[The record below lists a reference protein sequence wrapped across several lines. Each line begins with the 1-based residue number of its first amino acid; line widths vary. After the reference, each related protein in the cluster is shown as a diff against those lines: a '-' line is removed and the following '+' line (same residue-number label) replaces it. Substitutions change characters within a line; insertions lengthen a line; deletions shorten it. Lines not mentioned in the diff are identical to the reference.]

1 MRNPRGA
8 DAYRYFGGLAVGRN
22 SIWHYVGSIFDI
34 SDRPYFRRGDFYVT
48 HSESHVGGRRNSH
61 APVEGGVPYSTSQ
74 RQRIAHVAGESAIY
88 IDRHTKYAIWGGTK
102 PGSRMDT
109 ALLGRPVISVRNSDR
124 PPPNPENVACA
135 GGCAAA
141 ARRLGFYYRD
151 RERRLFPP
159 YRSASSRPQSGRER
173 PPPETRSGG
182 RRPIG
187 AGSVLRPGAP
197 IPHFPVAC
205 ALTGARNGP
214 ATLPYRSKSG
224 PTSGRL
230 APRRAQSARGSPGK
244 PVARGVEKGR
254 PKHMGAGKSMPNPTR
269 SSETN
274 HRPSPTETRNRNAS
288 GVTRS

>member
-1 MRNPRGA
+1 MPPLPFQGHYGGSQTSSHTPLNPPQLIKP
-8 DAYRYFGGLAVGRN
+8 GLLLRR
-22 SIWHYVGSIFDI
+22 FPT
-34 SDRPYFRRGDFYVT
+34 RPW
-48 HSESHVGGRRNSH
+48 
-61 APVEGGVPYSTSQ
+61 
-74 RQRIAHVAGESAIY
+74 
-88 IDRHTKYAIWGGTK
+88 RHT
-102 PGSRMDT
+102 
-109 ALLGRPVISVRNSDR
+109 PV
-124 PPPNPENVACA
+124 
-135 GGCAAA
+135 
-141 ARRLGFYYRD
+141 
-151 RERRLFPP
+151 
-159 YRSASSRPQSGRER
+159 GRER

-205 ALTGARNGP
+205 ALPGARNGP
-214 ATLPYRSKSG
+214 ETLPYRSKSG